1 MHVVYFSNVTGNT
14 KKFVSK
20 LGVSRTRIPIHGDP
34 PRMYIPYVLVVPSY
48 GTGRND
54 VPPQVK
60 RFLSD
65 PENRDMLQ
73 GVIGSGNLNFGQL
86 YGISAR
92 KIAEKFGVDM
102 LYRFELAG
110 TDEDVIAVR
119 NGLTKMDERTI

>member
-1 MHVVYFSNVTGNT
+1 MHIVYFSSVTGNT
-14 KKFVSK
+14 KRFVDR

-73 GVIGSGNLNFGQL
+73 GVIGSGNMNFGQL

-92 KIAEKFGVDM
+92 KIADKLGVDM